1 MATGPRK
8 RKPAVPPAELDT
20 TVSEAVAAPAS
31 LSPPPHPGVAYHLD
45 GRGGIGAGLKPE
57 AARGFSLVVLPPD
70 TASCQDWLAAEFG
83 RVTADALLESDP
95 RPHCTTYDE
104 GALLALTTVPVSERA
119 DLPRQKEAVFWV
131 EKSRVVVVTDMPIDE
146 LIGTTPGKGGANAP
160 TTPIHLVMR
169 AALRAADRLEPMLDK
184 LSDRT
189 DDLEEEVLRQPTDRT
204 RVGLNMVRRS
214 AIMLR
219 RTVLPQRDA
228 LTTLETSAYAW
239 FNQRDRSRLREAVGW
254 MNRLAAEIANFT
266 ERAALVHDQIMDRR
280 AEVLNRSLLIL
291 AAVTTIFM
299 PLTLITGLLGMN
311 LAGIPFAAEPWAF
324 GVIIAVLVILGVLE
338 FLWFRSRK
346 WL

>member
-1 MATGPRK
+1 MAGTGTRK
-8 RKPAVPPAELDT
+8 SRPAVPVSDA
-20 TVSEAVAAPAS
+20 TVSEAVAAPGPGAS
-31 LSPPPHPGVAYHLD
+31 PPHPGVAYVLD
-45 GRGGIGAGLKPE
+45 GKGGIRTGLKE
-57 AARGFSLVVLPPD
+57 GTARGFTLILLPPD
-70 TASCQDWLAAEFG
+70 PQNCHEWLTAEFG

-95 RPHCTTYDE
+95 RPHCTIYEE
-104 GALLALTTVPVSERA
+104 GALLALTTVPVADRA

-131 EKSRVVVVTDMPIDE
+131 EKTRVVAVTDMSLADLLGASPD
-146 LIGTTPGKGGANAP
+146 GGSASAP

-184 LSDRT
+184 LSDKA
-189 DDLEEEVLRQPTDRT
+189 DDLEEEVLRQPSDRT
-204 RVGLNMVRRS
+204 RVGLNIVRRS

-239 FNQRDRSRLREAVGW
+239 FTQRDRSRLREAVGW

-280 AEVLNRSLLIL
+280 AELLNRSLLIL

-299 PLTLITGLLGMN
+299 PLTLITGLIGMN
-311 LAGIPFAAEPWAF
+311 VAGIPFAGEPWAF
-324 GVIIAVLVILGVLE
+324 AVIIGILVVLGLLE
-338 FLWFRSRK
+338 FIWFRSRK